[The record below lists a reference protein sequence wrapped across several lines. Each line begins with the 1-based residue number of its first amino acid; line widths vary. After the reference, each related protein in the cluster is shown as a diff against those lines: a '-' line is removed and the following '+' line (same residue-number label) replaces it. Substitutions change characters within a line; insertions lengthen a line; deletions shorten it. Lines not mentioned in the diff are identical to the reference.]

1 MILDRHSSLLQVLRY
16 YSREEKIIGKNLQIN
31 VVLRQIKPSEFF
43 VPLIKHLSWPSD
55 SNKEYI
61 WESKSMVMFHK
72 KKKKGA
78 QMLFKGFV
86 VLYWLC

>member
-1 MILDRHSSLLQVLRY
+1 M
-16 YSREEKIIGKNLQIN
+16 EKNLQIT
-31 VVLRQIKPSEFF
+31 VVLREIKPSEIFL
-43 VPLIKHLSWPSD
+43 PLTKHLSWPSE

-72 KKKKGA
+72 KRKKGA